1 MTMVDCCKDC
11 TERTLDCHVDCERY
25 KEAKRKHD
33 KRQAEIK
40 KAKHDNMEYDQFHF
54 RVVSQIKKKAN
65 HRKK

>member
-1 MTMVDCCKDC
+1 MVDCCKDC

-40 KAKHDNMEYDQFHF
+40 KEKRDYRDYAQFHYG
-54 RVVSQIKKKAN
+54 VVQQIKKKSN
-65 HRKK
+65 RRKK